1 MINRKRN
8 ILFIIFALFLFA
20 FATRKEVTRLE
31 SFVLVTKL
39 KEFTAGT
46 PIKLEFQPKSNN
58 EKPQL
63 FIIHSYGKTLLE
75 ASIEKGNYVFSL
87 PENYCEKTGRVSWFL
102 ILKNESIVSG
112 SFQIHP
118 NRNTKTVLENYLG
131 PRKIMAGGK
140 EFSMMVVV
148 PTDGFDNP
156 KESNTTVKLQ
166 YQFLQKVSSL
176 DLRTNNFIAWY
187 NIYSPDKAG
196 KILVS
201 TECENTVSKEIET
214 EVYPNIATDFSINY
228 SRNHEFADGNQ
239 LTRFSTSII
248 RDQFGNVVSDGTL
261 VYFIIRTKEN
271 MLLKTFGA
279 TINGIASA
287 QILHPDH
294 QDSYQV
300 NAYVMG
306 IAESNS
312 ITINYKP
319 VTASF
324 DYTLTHNNR
333 TLRVGPIKSF
343 MNQLVPDG
351 INVVVNVFQENKIV
365 ATLEKETSKGMA
377 FFEIS
382 DDIVAAGN
390 FQLEIKTLGISK
402 KTPILR
408 NDHQQ

>member
-1 MINRKRN
+1 MI
-8 ILFIIFALFLFA
+8 FTLFLLA
-20 FATRKEVTRLE
+20 LAIGKEVARIE
-31 SFVLVTKL
+31 SLVLVTKAT
-39 KEFTAGT
+39 EFTAGT
-46 PIKLEFQPKSNN
+46 PIKLEFTAKSNS

-75 ASIEKGNYVFSL
+75 ASVDRGNYVFEL
-87 PENYCEKTGRVSWFL
+87 PENYCEKTGKVSWFL
-102 ILKNESIVSG
+102 ILEHESIASG
-112 SFQIHP
+112 TLQILP
-118 NRNTKTVLENYLG
+118 NPKTKTVLENYFG
-131 PRKIMAGGK
+131 PRKIMAGGR

-156 KESNTTVKLQ
+156 KESNTTVKLK
-166 YQFLQKVSSL
+166 YQFLQNISTL

-300 NAYVMG
+300 KAYVMG

-319 VTASF
+319 VAASF
-324 DYTLTHNNR
+324 DYALSHNNR

-351 INVVVNVFQENKIV
+351 ITVVLNVLQKNKIV
-365 ATLEKETSKGMA
+365 ATLEKETSKGIA

-382 DDIVAAGN
+382 DDILAAGN